1 MSALFVYLPLK
12 IIDTIL
18 KNLFI
23 FTGFLFV
30 IQSVNA
36 QKVEISASYGSPSL
50 YGVTYTLASVASAI
64 VGVGDDSFASSK
76 DMFGVSVNLYSNTE
90 KWRYGLDFLVENF
103 EREKN
108 ISDGRFISLMAKTD
122 YMWLKPGKKFQI
134 YSGLG
139 VGITFIG
146 FDYAGDRK
154 NDNAFAVSV
163 LPVGFKYGGDLSI
176 FLDTH
181 VGANSFTRLGLAY
194 KL

>member
-1 MSALFVYLPLK
+1 MSALFVYLPFR
-12 IIDTIL
+12 IIDTML

-30 IQSVNA
+30 IQSVSA

-50 YGVTYTLASVASAI
+50 YGFAYTLASAI
-64 VGVGDDSFASSK
+64 VGEGDDSFASSK

-122 YMWLKPGKKFQI
+122 YMWLKPGKKIQI

-146 FDYAGDRK
+146 FDYAGDRE

-163 LPVGFKYGGDLSI
+163 LPAGFKYGGDLSI

-181 VGANSFTRLGLAY
+181 VGANSFARLGLAY
-194 KL
+194 KF